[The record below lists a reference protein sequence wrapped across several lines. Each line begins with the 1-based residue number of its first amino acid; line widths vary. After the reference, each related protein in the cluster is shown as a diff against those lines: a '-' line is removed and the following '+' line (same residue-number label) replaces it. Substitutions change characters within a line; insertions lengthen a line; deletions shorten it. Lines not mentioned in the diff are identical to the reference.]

1 MASAVA
7 RIRLDHL
14 RHNLAAIRTHVPR
27 ATRVCFVVKADA
39 YGHGAV
45 RAARAASAPG
55 AADPGGADL
64 LAVSSVDEG
73 RELREAGIRGAVLLL
88 GPTVPDQAGDV
99 ARWRLSAVCADVAT
113 VRAIGTANR
122 GGPPLPVH
130 LELDTGMHRSGCR
143 PAEAVAVARSITEL
157 NGVRMKGLCT
167 HFPAADAADLEQ
179 TRRQLAELVVRAR
192 EVRPHLPGLVLHA
205 ANSAAI
211 AALPASH
218 LDLVRAGLAAYGY
231 DPSFGGRLQGRLKP
245 VMELSTRV
253 TALRRVGAG
262 DHVSYGQEYRAVHDT
277 VIATIAA
284 GYGDG
289 YPWPGGRG
297 AALPE
302 VRIGVDRYPLAG
314 RVCMDHCMIDVGP
327 RPTVRV
333 GDRAVLFG
341 PGGPTGADV
350 AAWSGT
356 IPYEVLTRVAGR
368 VARRYAWSA

>member
-27 ATRVCFVVKADA
+27 ATRVCLVVKADA

-45 RAARAASAPG
+45 RAARAASAS
-55 AADPGGADL
+55 GGADL

-113 VRAIGTANR
+113 VRAIGTANH

-143 PAEAVAVARSITEL
+143 PAEAVIVARSIAEL
-157 NGVRMKGLCT
+157 DGVRLEGLCT

-179 TRRQLAELVVRAR
+179 TRRQLAELVIRAR
-192 EVRPHLPGLVLHA
+192 EVRPHHPEVVLHA

-211 AALPASH
+211 AAVPASH

-231 DPSFGGRLQGRLKP
+231 DPSFGGLLQRRLKP

-262 DHVSYGQEYRAVHDT
+262 DHVSYGQEYRAAHDT

-297 AALPE
+297 GALPE

-314 RVCMDHCMIDVGP
+314 RVCMDHCMLDVGP
-327 RPTVRV
+327 CPTVRV

-368 VARRYAWSA
+368 VARRYAWSG

>member
-1 MASAVA
+1 MAAAVA
-7 RIRLDHL
+7 RIRIDHL
-14 RHNLAAIRTHVPR
+14 RHNLATIRAHVPR
-27 ATRVCFVVKADA
+27 DTRVCFVVKADA

-45 RAARAASAPG
+45 RAARAAG
-55 AADPGGADL
+55 ALGADL
-64 LAVSSVDEG
+64 LAVSSVGEG
-73 RELREAGIRGAVLLL
+73 RELREAGIGGAVLLL
-88 GPTVPDQAGDV
+88 GPTVPDQAGGV
-99 ARWRLSAVCADVAT
+99 ARWRLTAVCADVDTA
-113 VRAIGTANR
+113 RAIGSANR

-130 LELDTGMHRSGCR
+130 LELDTGMHRAGCR
-143 PAEAVAVARSITEL
+143 PADAVAVARSITEL
-157 NGVRMKGLCT
+157 DGVRLDGLCT
-167 HFPAADAADLEQ
+167 HFPEADAADLEP
-179 TRRQLAELVVRAR
+179 TRHQLAELVLRAQAVRR
-192 EVRPHLPGLVLHA
+192 RHPELILHA

-211 AALPASH
+211 AAMPAAH

-231 DPSFGGRLQGRLKP
+231 DPSFAGVLRGRLKP

-262 DHVSYGQEYRAVHDT
+262 DHVSYGREYRAAHDT

-297 AALPE
+297 GAVPK
-302 VRIGVDRYPLAG
+302 VRIGGDRYPLAG
-314 RVCMDHCMIDVGP
+314 RVCMDHCMVDVGA
-327 RPTVRV
+327 RATVRV

-356 IPYEVLTRVAGR
+356 IPYEILIRVAGR
-368 VARRYAWSA
+368 VPRCYSESA

>member
-1 MASAVA
+1 MAAAVA

-14 RHNLAAIRTHVPR
+14 RHNLEAIRAHVPR

-39 YGHGAV
+39 YGHGSV
-45 RAARAASAPG
+45 RAARAA
-55 AADPGGADL
+55 AAVGADL
-64 LAVSSVDEG
+64 LAVSSTDEG
-73 RELREAGIRGAVLLL
+73 RELREAGLGGAVLLL

-99 ARWRLSAVCADVAT
+99 ARWRLTAVCADVRTA
-113 VRAIGTANR
+113 RAIGSANR

-143 PAEAVAVARSITEL
+143 PADAGAVARAIAEL
-157 NGVRMKGLCT
+157 NGVRLAGLCT
-167 HFPAADAADLEQ
+167 HFPAADAEDLEP
-179 TRRQLAELVVRAR
+179 TRRQLAELVVRGQAVR
-192 EVRPHLPGLVLHA
+192 RRHPEVILHA

-211 AALPASH
+211 AALPAAH

-231 DPSFGGRLQGRLKP
+231 DPSFAGVLEGRLKP
-245 VMELSTRV
+245 VMELSTCV

-262 DHVSYGQEYRAVHDT
+262 DHVSYGRGYRAARDT

-297 AALPE
+297 GAVPE
-302 VRIGVDRYPLAG
+302 VRIGDGRYRLAG
-314 RVCMDHCMIDVGP
+314 RVCMDHCMVDVGA

-333 GDRAVLFG
+333 GDRAILFG

-356 IPYEVLTRVAGR
+356 IPYEVVTRVAGR
-368 VARRYAWSA
+368 VPRRYAWSA

>member
-1 MASAVA
+1 MAAAVA

-14 RHNLAAIRTHVPR
+14 RHNLAAIRSHLPR

-45 RAARAASAPG
+45 RAARAAAF
-55 AADPGGADL
+55 PGGADL

-73 RELREAGIRGAVLLL
+73 RELREAGIGGAVLLL
-88 GPTVPDQAGDV
+88 GPTLPDQAEDV
-99 ARWRLSAVCADVAT
+99 ARWRLTAVCADVAT
-113 VRAIGTANR
+113 ARAIGNAGR
-122 GGPPLPVH
+122 GRPPLPVH

-143 PAEAVAVARSITEL
+143 PADAVAIARSIAGL
-157 NGVRMKGLCT
+157 DGVRLAGLCT
-167 HFPAADAADLEQ
+167 HFPAADAADLEP
-179 TRRQLAELVVRAR
+179 TRRQLAELAVHAQAIRTHHP
-192 EVRPHLPGLVLHA
+192 ELVLHA

-211 AALPASH
+211 ASVPSSH

-231 DPSFGGRLQGRLKP
+231 DPSFGGLLQGRLKP

-262 DHVSYGQEYRAVHDT
+262 DHVSYGREYRAAHDT
-277 VIATIAA
+277 VIATIAV

-289 YPWPGGRG
+289 YPWPGERDG
-297 AALPE
+297 ATAE
-302 VRIGVDRYPLAG
+302 VRIGGDRYPLAG
-314 RVCMDHCMIDVGP
+314 RVCMDHCMVDVGT
-327 RPTVRV
+327 RPTVRI

-356 IPYEVLTRVAGR
+356 IPYEILTRVAGR
-368 VARRYAWSA
+368 VSRRYARSA

>member
-39 YGHGAV
+39 YGHGAA
-45 RAARAASAPG
+45 RAARAASA
-55 AADPGGADL
+55 PGGADL

-73 RELREAGIRGAVLLL
+73 RDLREAGIRGAVLLL
-88 GPTVPDQAGDV
+88 GPTVPDQAEDV

-113 VRAIGTANR
+113 VRAIGTASH

-143 PAEAVAVARSITEL
+143 PAEAAAVARAIAEL
-157 NGVRMKGLCT
+157 DGVRLEGLCT
-167 HFPAADAADLEQ
+167 HFAAADAADLEH

-192 EVRPHLPGLVLHA
+192 EVRPHHPELILHA

-211 AALPASH
+211 AAVPASH

-231 DPSFGGRLQGRLKP
+231 DPSFGGLLQGRLKP

-262 DHVSYGQEYRAVHDT
+262 DHVSYGQEYRAAHDT

-297 AALPE
+297 GALPE

-314 RVCMDHCMIDVGP
+314 RVCMDHCMLDVGP
-327 RPTVRV
+327 CPTVRV

-341 PGGPTGADV
+341 PVGPTGADV

-368 VARRYAWSA
+368 VARRYVWSG

>member
-1 MASAVA
+1 MAAAVA

-14 RHNLAAIRTHVPR
+14 RHNLAAIRACVPR

-45 RAARAASAPG
+45 RAARAASA
-55 AADPGGADL
+55 ADGADL

-73 RELREAGIRGAVLLL
+73 RELREAGIHGQVLLL
-88 GPTVPDQAGDV
+88 GPTVPDQAPDV
-99 ARWRLSAVCADVAT
+99 ARWRLAAVCADVAT
-113 VRAIGTANR
+113 ARAIGNANH

-143 PAEAVAVARSITEL
+143 PDDADAISRSIAEQD
-157 NGVRMKGLCT
+157 GVRLEGLCT
-167 HFPAADAADLEQ
+167 HVPAADAADLEP
-179 TRRQLAELVVRAR
+179 TRRQLAELVVRA
-192 EVRPHLPGLVLHA
+192 EAVRSRHPGLSLHA

-211 AALPASH
+211 AAVPASH

-231 DPSFGGRLQGRLKP
+231 DPSFGGLLQGRLKP
-245 VMELSTRV
+245 VMELATRV

-262 DHVSYGQEYRAVHDT
+262 DHVSYGYEYRAGHDT

-289 YPWPGGRG
+289 YPWPGRRGG
-297 AALPE
+297 AAPE
-302 VRIGVDRYPLAG
+302 VRIGGDRYPLAG
-314 RVCMDHCMIDVGP
+314 RVCMDHCMVDVGR

-368 VARRYAWSA
+368 VARRYAWSS